1 MNIPVVVIIAT
12 SKRRTRLLLERAL
25 PSVFRQQ
32 AVNPEC
38 VYIVDDNQC
47 EQEHEAI
54 TLRVRQLRENMF
66 RAMFPDN
73 AGDVPD
79 DWFPTQVIRNQRTHG
94 HSGSGAWN
102 SGALAAWKAKALS
115 SPQYLAIL
123 DDDDEW
129 YPSYLSS
136 CYQLSQQGV
145 TPAAAVVTGFHRRT
159 DSHNEIVSVGDT
171 ELSVEQFLVGNPGWQ
186 GSNTFIDSTV
196 FWQAGGFDESMRS
209 TLDRDLAIRVLEC
222 CQLRDLTV
230 VVNQEPL
237 WCHHTDGHDR
247 VTLCSASKQQGL
259 DQFYRKYSARMSA
272 HIFGQSLER
281 ASRLFGYQ
289 YEPKSSKSCIDDEW
303 RSFRDEAPVSL
314 LIGVTSS
321 CARNV
326 REQMLSLTEQINAEP
341 QFAGYCHYVVLTNG
355 VNEGEIQQVVTEL
368 ASDLFFTRVITLQE
382 QRQSCFRFP
391 YRDIYAREDLH
402 KKSIAHSRTL
412 LQFFC
417 WEMTRCEGGPGYVLI
432 LDDDLLFEAL
442 ALQSGKLITQKLDF
456 LGKIAKLGRE
466 STADMLV
473 SAYSDAPALPFH
485 SSIRTQLLDIYYSLQ
500 KFLGSSADGS
510 TEYNLSNQLS
520 VLSTRDDYYY
530 DLSSSR
536 SDHLESPVL
545 WQNANGSDQ
554 TAHLRDFLTDISH
567 LNGEANI
574 TRPLLVT
581 HQEWAEVIG
590 KPSFRRGGIALYRN
604 LDLLVEVPNLAPHV
618 SAKGGVSHS
627 RRSDFISAIYMS
639 ETAGKSVEQVSL
651 PLRHHRRQQNKP
663 CDLSAMKLAND
674 IIGLCFYRVFMEFCR
689 NPEIA
694 GDTLRG
700 SFSDLVDH
708 YLVLMSLNNLRAEQL
723 VMLIENLLV
732 SADLSNMGSDPVV
745 AGHIRRARL
754 DMAQFRREHL
764 TEQFASQV
772 GEIRTVIESFDVFEQ
787 IVRIY
792 GIFKDRSGH
801 KWNLCD
807 KAEAL
812 SQLCGYDDSMI
823 LQDTCFTGTDI

>member
-12 SKRRTRLLLERAL
+12 SKRRTSLLLERAL

-32 AVNPEC
+32 GVNPEC
-38 VYIVDDNQC
+38 IYIVDDNNC
-47 EQEHEAI
+47 EREYEAI
-54 TLRVRQLRENMF
+54 VRGAEKVREVYF
-66 RAMFPDN
+66 EEMFPQ
-73 AGDVPD
+73 GIPD
-79 DWFPTQVIRNQRTHG
+79 DWFRVRVIRNHRTQG

-102 SGALAAWKAKALS
+102 TGAEAAFRAHNGSSAK
-115 SPQYLAIL
+115 YLAIL

-129 YPSYLSS
+129 YPSYLSA
-136 CYQLSQQGV
+136 CYRLSQQGKK
-145 TPAAAVVTGFHRRT
+145 PAAAVVTSFHRKTVDKAELTRVSADDLT
-159 DSHNEIVSVGDT
+159 IDS
-171 ELSVEQFLVGNPGWQ
+171 FLIGNPGWQ
-186 GSNTFIDSTV
+186 GSNTFIDITV

-209 TLDRDLAIRVLEC
+209 TLDRDLAIRVLEGC
-222 CQLRDLTV
+222 ELRDLAV
-230 VVNQEPL
+230 VVNQQPL
-237 WCHHTDGHDR
+237 WRHHTDGRDR
-247 VTLCSASKQQGL
+247 VTLCSASKRQGL

-272 HIFGQSLER
+272 QVFEQSLER
-281 ASRLFGYQ
+281 ASRLFGYL
-289 YEPKSSKSCIDDEW
+289 YEPVSREPCMDIQW
-303 RSFRDEAPVSL
+303 RSFGNEAPVSL

-326 REQMLSLTEQINAEP
+326 REQMLSLTAQINAEP
-341 QFAGYCHYVVLTNG
+341 QFSGYCHYVVLTNG
-355 VNEGEIQQVVTEL
+355 VNEDEIQQAVSEL
-368 ASDLFFTRVITLQE
+368 TCDLFCTRVITLQE
-382 QRQSCFRFP
+382 QRQSRFRFP
-391 YRDIYAREDLH
+391 YRDIYASEELH

-417 WEMTRCEGGPGYVLI
+417 WEMTQREGGPEYVLI
-432 LDDDLLFEAL
+432 LDDDLLFETL
-442 ALQSGKLITQKLDF
+442 ALQDGQLITQKLDF

-473 SAYSDAPALPFH
+473 SAYSDAPALPFY
-485 SSIRTQLLDIYYSLQ
+485 SSIRTQLLDTYYSLHE
-500 KFLGSSADGS
+500 FLGCNAAGS
-510 TEYNLSNQLS
+510 TGNSHCYQLS

-545 WQNANGSDQ
+545 WQNANTPGHAVSLGDLLADI
-554 TAHLRDFLTDISH
+554 AHL
-567 LNGEANI
+567 NNEANI
-574 TRPLLVT
+574 TRPLLAT
-581 HQEWAEVIG
+581 HQQWAELNG
-590 KPSFRRGGIALYRN
+590 QPSFRRGGIALYRN
-604 LDLLVEVPNLAPHV
+604 LGLLVDVPNLAPLM
-618 SAKGGVSHS
+618 SITGSGGHS
-627 RRSDFISAIYMS
+627 RRSDFISAIYMT
-639 ETAGKSVEQVSL
+639 EIAGKSVELVSL

-674 IIGLCFYRVFMEFCR
+674 IIGLCFYRVFREFCR

>member
-12 SKRRTRLLLERAL
+12 SKRRTSLLLERAL
-25 PSVFRQQ
+25 PSVFRQR
-32 AVNPEC
+32 AVKPER

-54 TLRVRQLRENMF
+54 RLGVRQLRAGMF
-66 RAMFPDN
+66 KVMFPGN

-79 DWFPTQVIRNQRTHG
+79 DWFPTQVIRNHRTHG

-102 SGALAAWKAKALS
+102 SGALAAWKAKETS

-159 DSHNEIVSVGDT
+159 DSHDEVVSVGNA
-171 ELSVEQFLVGNPGWQ
+171 ELTVEQFFVGNPGWQ

-209 TLDRDLAIRVLEC
+209 TLDRDLAVRVLEC

-237 WCHHTDGHDR
+237 WCHHTDGRDR
-247 VTLCSASKQQGL
+247 VTLCSASKRQGL

-272 HIFGQSLER
+272 RILGQSLER

-289 YEPKSSKSCIDDEW
+289 YEPESSDPCMDDGW

-326 REQMLSLTEQINAEP
+326 REQMLSLTEQIKAEP
-341 QFAGYCHYVVLTNG
+341 QFAGHCHYVVLTNG
-355 VNEGEIQQVVTEL
+355 VNEDEIQQALSEL

-391 YRDIYAREDLH
+391 YRDIYASEELH

-417 WEMTRCEGGPGYVLI
+417 WEMAQREGGPGYVLI

-442 ALQSGKLITQKLDF
+442 ALQSGKLMTQKLDF

-485 SSIRTQLLDIYYSLQ
+485 SSIRTQLLDTYYSLHE
-500 KFLGSSADGS
+500 FLGSNTAGS
-510 TEYNLSNQLS
+510 TEYSRSYQLS
-520 VLSTRDDYYY
+520 LLSTRDDYYY

-545 WQNANGSDQ
+545 WQNANASGN
-554 TAHLRDFLTDISH
+554 TAHLQDFLTDISH
-567 LNGEANI
+567 LNDEANI
-574 TRPLLVT
+574 TRPMLANRG
-581 HQEWAEVIG
+581 EWAEIVG
-590 KPSFRRGGIALYRN
+590 KPSYRRGGIALYRN
-604 LDLLVEVPNLAPHV
+604 LALLVEVPNLAPYV
-618 SAKGGVSHS
+618 SANGGVSHS

-674 IIGLCFYRVFMEFCR
+674 IVGLCFYRVFREYCR
-689 NPEIA
+689 NPDIA
-694 GDTLRG
+694 GDRLRAI
-700 SFSDLVDH
+700 FSELVDH
-708 YLVLMSLNNLRAEQL
+708 YLALMSLNNIRAEQL
-723 VMLIENLLV
+723 VILIDGLLD
-732 SADLSNMGSDPVV
+732 SAELSHEDQDPVV
-745 AGHIRRARL
+745 ASLIRCARQ
-754 DMAQFRREHL
+754 DMARFRHEHL
-764 TEQFASQV
+764 AEKFSSQV
-772 GEIRTVIESFDVFEQ
+772 SEIRKFIGAFDVFEQ
-787 IVRIY
+787 VVRIN
-792 GIFKDRSGH
+792 GVFKDRSRH
-801 KWNLCD
+801 KWRQCD

-812 SQLCGYDDSMI
+812 SQLCVYDDSTI
-823 LQDTCFTGTDI
+823 SQDKSFTGTGI